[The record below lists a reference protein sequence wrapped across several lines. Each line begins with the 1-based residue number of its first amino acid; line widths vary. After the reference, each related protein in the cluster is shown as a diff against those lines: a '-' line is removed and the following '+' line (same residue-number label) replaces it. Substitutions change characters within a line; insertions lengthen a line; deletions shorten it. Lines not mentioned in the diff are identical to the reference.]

1 MLTPFRNEPLRDFSD
16 PGQRDAMHRAVVEVA
31 GRLGESRPL
40 VINGQ
45 AVSGVGEIVS
55 TDPADNQTVVAKVA
69 KAGPADV
76 QRALAGAWD
85 AFAAWQTWTP
95 TARAQVLVRAAAIMR
110 RRKAELSA
118 WEIFEAGKT
127 WGEADGD
134 VAEAIDFLEYYAR
147 QMIRLGQG
155 VEVTQLPGE
164 RDEAFYQA
172 LGVGVVIPPW
182 NFPLAIP
189 TGMVAAAVV
198 AGNTV
203 LFKPASTTPMLG
215 ALLVE
220 ILSAAGLPPG
230 VVQFLPGAGA
240 AIGDLL
246 VSHPKV
252 RFISFTGSKDVG
264 LGIIEL
270 AAHHQTGQRWVKRVV
285 AEMGGKDAIVVDETA
300 DLMSAAD
307 GIVASA
313 FGFQG
318 QKCSACSRA
327 IIVDAVYDKVVE
339 AVVERTQALVMG
351 HPKEPTVQVGPV
363 IDSRAK
369 EKIAGYLALA
379 PIEGTV
385 VVGGQVANRPG
396 NYIHPTVVVDVLPDA
411 RLAQEEIFGPVLAV
425 IRATDFD
432 HALEIANGTE
442 YGLTG
447 SLYSQDRSRIARA
460 RTEFQVGNL
469 YINRKCTGAMVGAH
483 PFGGFNMSG
492 TDSKTGSPDYLLLF
506 LEMKAVAEKL

>member
-1 MLTPFRNEPLRDFSD
+1 MLAPFVNEPPRDFSAPD
-16 PGQRDAMHRAVVEVA
+16 QRAAMERAVAMVA

-40 VINGQ
+40 LINGQ
-45 AVSGVGEIVS
+45 AMSGVGEIIS
-55 TDPADNQTVVAKVA
+55 TDPADNQTVVARVA
-69 KAGPADV
+69 KAGPAEV
-76 QRALAGAWD
+76 EQALLGAWD
-85 AFAAWQTWTP
+85 AFRAWQAWSA
-95 TARAQVLVRAAAIMR
+95 TARAQVLLRAGAIMR
-110 RRKAELSA
+110 RRRDELSA

-134 VAEAIDFLEYYAR
+134 VTEAIDFLEYYAR
-147 QMIRLGQG
+147 QMIRLDQG

-164 RDEAFYQA
+164 GDEAFYQA

-182 NFPLAIP
+182 NFPVAIP
-189 TGMVAAAVV
+189 TGMVSAAVV
-198 AGNTV
+198 AGNAV

-220 ILSAAGLPPG
+220 ILTAAGLPPG
-230 VVQFLPGAGA
+230 VVQFLPGAGG
-240 AIGDLL
+240 AIGDLM

-252 RFISFTGSKDVG
+252 RFISFTGSKEVG
-264 LGIIEL
+264 LRIIEL
-270 AAHHQTGQRWVKRVV
+270 AAHHQVGQRWVKRVV

-300 DLMSAAD
+300 DWALAAD

-327 IIVDAVYDKVVE
+327 IIVDSVYDQVVG
-339 AVVERTQALVMG
+339 AVVERTKALVMG
-351 HPKEPTVQVGPV
+351 HPKEASVQVGPV
-363 IDSRAK
+363 IDGRAK
-369 EKIAGYLALA
+369 DKIASYLSLA
-379 PIEGTV
+379 PTEGTV
-385 VVGGQVANRPG
+385 VVGGKVADRPG
-396 NYIHPTVVVDVLPDA
+396 NYIQPTVVVDVSPEA
-411 RLAQEEIFGPVLAV
+411 RLAQEEIFGPVLTV
-425 IRATDFD
+425 IRAKDFD

-447 SLYSQDRSRIARA
+447 SLYSQDRSRITRA

-506 LEMKAVAEKL
+506 LEMKSVAEKF